1 MKRIFALLLTL
12 VLLAS
17 SGAAL
22 AAGGYTDVPDS
33 HWAAASIQSAKTY
46 GLMSGMTSNT
56 FGLGQTITRAQFVTV
71 TARMLGWDTKTTTAS
86 GFADTK
92 GHWAEGAISAAVQ
105 HGALDKGGSFRPD
118 AAISREDMAVI
129 LVRALGYQSV
139 AEKAA
144 GYALPFTDVKNNKGY
159 VTVAYDIGLTNGV
172 SATQFAPA
180 ASATREQA
188 ATMLVRIYE
197 KYTAKTTWLHA
208 FYAISSYSQIGLT
221 QSMDAVSLGWSRM
234 TYAADTGAVLHTTT
248 SGGNVYAIPS
258 GYADAVKQ
266 LQANGCQLNL
276 SVFMDN
282 NGGALAA
289 MLADANG
296 RSQAVQAILT
306 EATRTYTDLG
316 SSPYT
321 GVTIDFEGL
330 AGSTNQANFTA
341 FLQALS
347 QQLQAKN
354 LRLVVAVM
362 PATADGAYY
371 NGYDYRVI
379 GDLAD
384 KVILMAHDYQPS
396 KLTGYTGTTYY
407 KNAALTPFQSVYD
420 SLRVATDPNTGV
432 QDTSKLALAIS
443 SAANAWQVDANGK
456 LVSETPTFPT
466 ASTLLTRM
474 KGGATMGWSDTYRNP
489 YLTYQTEDGK
499 HWFVW
504 YEDSRSVGEKV
515 RLAKLFGV
523 TSVSLWRLGNLPADS
538 TDGLYYNVLSA
549 CQ

>member
-12 VLLAS
+12 ALLAS

-46 GLMSGMTSNT
+46 GLMSGMTSKT

-86 GFADTK
+86 GFTDTK

-159 VTVAYDIGLTNGV
+159 VTVAYD
-172 SATQFAPA
+172 
-180 ASATREQA
+180 
-188 ATMLVRIYE
+188 
-197 KYTAKTTWLHA
+197 
-208 FYAISSYSQIGLT
+208 IGLT

-306 EATRTYTDLG
+306 EATRIYEDLG

-347 QQLQAKN
+347 RQLQAKN
-354 LRLVVAVM
+354 LRLAVAVM

-371 NGYDYRVI
+371 NGYDYRAI

>member
-1 MKRIFALLLTL
+1 
-12 VLLAS
+12 
-17 SGAAL
+17 
-22 AAGGYTDVPDS
+22 
-33 HWAAASIQSAKTY
+33 
-46 GLMSGMTSNT
+46 
-56 FGLGQTITRAQFVTV
+56 
-71 TARMLGWDTKTTTAS
+71 
-86 GFADTK
+86 
-92 GHWAEGAISAAVQ
+92 
-105 HGALDKGGSFRPD
+105 
-118 AAISREDMAVI
+118 
-129 LVRALGYQSV
+129 
-139 AEKAA
+139 
-144 GYALPFTDVKNNKGY
+144 
-159 VTVAYDIGLTNGV
+159 
-172 SATQFAPA
+172 
-180 ASATREQA
+180 
-188 ATMLVRIYE
+188 
-197 KYTAKTTWLHA
+197 
-208 FYAISSYSQIGLT
+208 
-221 QSMDAVSLGWSRM
+221 
-234 TYAADTGAVLHTTT
+234 
-248 SGGNVYAIPS
+248 
-258 GYADAVKQ
+258 VKQ

-306 EATRTYTDLG
+306 EATRTYADLG

-330 AGSTNQANFTA
+330 AGSTNQVNFTA

-347 QQLQAKN
+347 RQLQAKN
-354 LRLVVAVM
+354 LRLAVAVM

-371 NGYDYRVI
+371 NGYDYRAI

>member
-86 GFADTK
+86 GFTDTK

-197 KYTAKTTWLHA
+197 KYTAKTSWLHG

-234 TYAADTGAVLHTTT
+234 TYTADTGAVLHTTT

-266 LQANGCQLNL
+266 LQANDCQLNL
-276 SVFMDN
+276 SVFM
-282 NGGALAA
+282 
-289 MLADANG
+289 
-296 RSQAVQAILT
+296 
-306 EATRTYTDLG
+306 DLG

-347 QQLQAKN
+347 RQLQAKN
-354 LRLVVAVM
+354 LRLAVAVM

-371 NGYDYRVI
+371 NGYDYRAI

-538 TDGLYYNVLSA
+538 TDGLYYNILSD

>member
-12 VLLAS
+12 ALLAS

-86 GFADTK
+86 GFTDTK

-144 GYALPFTDVKNNKGY
+144 GYALPFTDVKNKKGY

-197 KYTAKTTWLHA
+197 KYTAKTSWLHG

-306 EATRTYTDLG
+306 EATRIYEDLG

-330 AGSTNQANFTA
+330 AGSTNKANFTA

-347 QQLQAKN
+347 RQLQAKN
-354 LRLVVAVM
+354 LRLAVAV
-362 PATADGAYY
+362 
-371 NGYDYRVI
+371 
-379 GDLAD
+379 

>member
-1 MKRIFALLLTL
+1 M
-12 VLLAS
+12 
-17 SGAAL
+17 
-22 AAGGYTDVPDS
+22 
-33 HWAAASIQSAKTY
+33 
-46 GLMSGMTSNT
+46 
-56 FGLGQTITRAQFVTV
+56 
-71 TARMLGWDTKTTTAS
+71 
-86 GFADTK
+86 
-92 GHWAEGAISAAVQ
+92 
-105 HGALDKGGSFRPD
+105 
-118 AAISREDMAVI
+118 I

-197 KYTAKTTWLHA
+197 KYTAKTSWLHG

-234 TYAADTGAVLHTTT
+234 TYTADTGAVLHTTT

-266 LQANGCQLNL
+266 LQANDCQLNL

-306 EATRTYTDLG
+306 EATRTYADLG

-347 QQLQAKN
+347 RQLQAKN
-354 LRLVVAVM
+354 LRLAVAVM

-371 NGYDYRVI
+371 NGYDYRAI

-538 TDGLYYNVLSA
+538 TDGLYYNILSD